1 MKQRLYYILLPILC
15 FIFIQV
21 GQAQISYGGAP
32 YSFSHQLNR
41 PVFVQP
47 DQRELQNINGAA
59 KKDCSALEFGR
70 FLPVNIDLNHDSWTV
85 TSLENGDR
93 LYRLGIKS
101 IGALAV
107 GAYFSEFYIPEGGEL
122 FIYSPDEAQ
131 FIGSF
136 NHLNNSKEALF
147 ATEFLIGEELIIE
160 YYEPKKA
167 FGQSKLYLSEV
178 LHAYTAINNNIE
190 GKDFGQAG
198 PCEVNVNCDEGVG
211 REDQRDA
218 VLRILIK
225 SGSSSF
231 WCTGAL
237 VNNTS
242 FDRTP
247 YVLTADHCGKN
258 ASEEDMNLWLFYF
271 HYQFWACYNSS
282 SEPSRRT
289 LGGCEKIA
297 ASSNAEIQG
306 SDFFLVKLTREVPED
321 YHPYLLGWSRDGLG
335 SQQGYTIHHPWG
347 DVKKIS
353 TYAQALGDGNI
364 AGGTP
369 GAYWEVFW
377 SATENGHGV
386 TEPGSSGSPIF
397 NQEGHLIG
405 TLTGGQASCSDNGLT
420 APDYYGKFSHH
431 WDQNGE
437 AEDQQLMPWLDP
449 ESTGAMYLD
458 GIYIGNEELS
468 KSDGAMIHVMPN
480 PANDMIQIQLKESIE
495 NAWLSIYNIQGKL
508 LEQMKLQ
515 NTTKYS
521 VEHLKKGVYIL
532 EARNATESQ
541 IMKLVKE

>member
-1 MKQRLYYILLPILC
+1 MKQRLYYLLLTILS
-15 FIFIQV
+15 FSFIQI
-21 GQAQISYGGAP
+21 GQGQISYGGEP
-32 YSFSHQLNR
+32 YSFSQQLER

-47 DQRELQNINGAA
+47 DQRELQNIDREA

-70 FLPVNIDLNHDSWTV
+70 FLPLNIGLDHDSWTM
-85 TSLENGDR
+85 TPLNNGDR

-101 IGALAV
+101 TGALAI

-122 FIYSPDEAQ
+122 FIYSPDEEQ

-136 NHLNNSKEALF
+136 NHLNNSKEAVF

-160 YYEPKKA
+160 YYEPKEA
-167 FGQSKLYLSEV
+167 IGQSKLYISEI
-178 LHAYTAINNNIE
+178 LHAYTAINDLNDE
-190 GKDFGQAG
+190 KDFGQAG
-198 PCEVNVNCDEGVG
+198 ACEVNVNCEEGIG

-218 VLRILIK
+218 VVRILIK

-282 SEPSRRT
+282 TEPSRKSLR
-289 LGGCEKIA
+289 GCEKIA
-297 ASSNAEIQG
+297 ASSNAGIQG
-306 SDFFLVKLTREVPED
+306 SDFFLVKLTKEVPVD
-321 YHPYLLGWSRDGLG
+321 YHPYLLGWSREGIG
-335 SQQGYTIHHPWG
+335 SEQGYTIHHPWG

-353 TYAQALGDGNI
+353 TYTQALEDGNI
-364 AGGTP
+364 GG
-369 GAYWEVFW
+369 GMADAYWEVFW
-377 SATENGHGV
+377 SATESGHGV

-397 NQEGHLIG
+397 NQEGNLIG
-405 TLTGGQASCSDNGLT
+405 TLTGGQASCSENGLT
-420 APDYYGKFSHH
+420 APDYYGKFSQH
-431 WDQNGE
+431 WDQNGDE
-437 AEDQQLMPWLDP
+437 EDQQLMPWLDP
-449 ESTGAMYLD
+449 EATGALYLD
-458 GIYIGNEELS
+458 GIYIGNEEIS
-468 KSDGAMIHVMPN
+468 SQANTMINVMPN
-480 PANDMIQIQLKESIE
+480 PAKDMIQIQLDKSIE
-495 NAWLSIYNIQGKL
+495 NAWLSIYDIQGKL

-532 EARNATESQ
+532 EARNLSGSQ
-541 IMKLVKE
+541 IMKLIIE